1 MNKYLS
7 SRFALKGEIQSTASN
22 YKPMALV
29 ILLLEV
35 LQSETCH
42 CFFPLFSFYSSNI
55 ELICPEPY
63 ITGGSNSFYIMDIQK
78 KLW

>member
-42 CFFPLFSFYSSNI
+42 CFFSSLLILF
-55 ELICPEPY
+55 E
-63 ITGGSNSFYIMDIQK
+63 
-78 KLW
+78 